1 MFYMLGENIMIKDNI
16 RELTREEKEV
26 LLYKIKNSNLSRID
40 LRIINDCV
48 EDKLRYECI
57 YFLLSIENE
66 FLKEEINFD
75 LRYKLKLEEVK
86 DILNKICDINVEDIY
101 EVYKL
106 NREKYLVEKTLSD
119 KLEKSLNDK
128 LEETL
133 NDKLEETLNDK
144 LEETL
149 NDKLEETLNDKYKNN
164 IKSIFKFKRR
174 KEL

>member
-16 RELTREEKEV
+16 REITREEKEA
-26 LLYKIKNSNLSRID
+26 LLYKIKNNNLSRID

-48 EDKLRYECI
+48 EDKLNYECI
-57 YFLLSIENE
+57 YFLLSIENA

-101 EVYKL
+101 EAYNL
-106 NREKYLVEKTLSD
+106 NREKYLVEKTL
-119 KLEKSLNDK
+119 NDK
-128 LEETL
+128 LEE
-133 NDKLEETLNDK
+133 NS
-144 LEETL
+144 
-149 NDKLEETLNDKYKNN
+149 NDKYKNN
-164 IKSIFKFKRR
+164 IKLIFKFKRR